1 MDSNFKRKS
10 GRLIVIALDMG
21 DGRLIRHWADA
32 GHLPHLRNLMADGSW
47 VDLESTA
54 EVLHTSTWPTFAT
67 GTLPGRHGVYYP
79 YQPKVGYQQAQH
91 IQPNGYG
98 VPSFWSLADRDGRRC
113 LVFDVPET
121 FPEPGFR
128 GQAIFEWG
136 TWAWYGEQTA
146 QPQGLIAELRSH
158 CGPYP
163 LGIEAL
169 RLGLGRPRSA
179 LLEERLPKS
188 VAHKLHALQW
198 LIGRGNWDLVVASFC
213 ETHPASH
220 YLWPAGVADVAG
232 ADQDRFRAL
241 RAVYMAIDNAIGAIR
256 AQLPGDSILMVVSGD
271 GVRPNHAGWHL
282 LPTVMERLGYVNA
295 GADAGGRAARPASLL
310 GIVKGLVPARARRM
324 IADNLPVGLRN
335 KLGEH
340 LQTSQIDWSRTRAF
354 TLPTD
359 LEGYIRI
366 NLRGR
371 EPEGIVEPGAEY
383 EALCSDIQRRLESLV
398 NPATGKP
405 AVRKVWRCHDVFR
418 GPRQEQLPDLVVSWN
433 DEAPIES
440 LAAAGMKTVAEVSP
454 DPRTG
459 THSTSGFLLAC
470 GTGIPAGRESI
481 GHLVQIA
488 PTILR
493 LLGVEGELDLDGQPI
508 DFSAP
513 TSGASSRHAL
523 AGG

>member
-1 MDSNFKRKS
+1 
-10 GRLIVIALDMG
+10 
-21 DGRLIRHWADA
+21 
-32 GHLPHLRNLMADGSW
+32 
-47 VDLESTA
+47 
-54 EVLHTSTWPTFAT
+54 
-67 GTLPGRHGVYYP
+67 
-79 YQPKVGYQQAQH
+79 
-91 IQPNGYG
+91 
-98 VPSFWSLADRDGRRC
+98 
-113 LVFDVPET
+113 VFDVPET
-121 FPEPGFR
+121 FAEAGFK

-136 TWAWYGEQTA
+136 TWAWYGEQA
-146 QPQGLIAELRSH
+146 SQPQDLLAELRSQL
-158 CGPYP
+158 GSYP

-198 LIGRGNWDLVVASFC
+198 LSGRGNWDLVVASFC

-232 ADQDRFRAL
+232 SDDNRFGAL
-241 RAVYMAIDNAIGAIR
+241 RAVYVAIDNAIGALR

-295 GADAGGRAARPASLL
+295 GADAGGRTARPTSLL
-310 GIVKGLVPARARRM
+310 GFIKGLVPPRARRM
-324 IADNLPVGLRN
+324 IADNLPAGLRN

-371 EPEGIVEPGAEY
+371 EPEGTVERGAEY
-383 EALCSDIQRRLESLV
+383 DALCADIQVKLGGLI
-398 NPATGKP
+398 NPATGRP
-405 AVRKVWRCHDVFR
+405 AVRKVWRCREIFP
-418 GPRQEQLPDLVVSWN
+418 GPRTEQLPDLVVSWN

-440 LAAAGMKTVAEVSP
+440 LAAPGMKTVAETSP

-470 GTGIPAGRESI
+470 GPGIPAAQRSS

-493 LLGVEGELDLDGQPI
+493 LLGVEGELGLDGQPI

-513 TSGASSRHAL
+513 TPSAGSRHAL